1 MGQTLKN
8 KPILL
13 IVVFGIGLMI
23 SFGLYK
29 SVIELAS
36 RNASSEPT
44 ALAPQSKSSNDS
56 LAPTSKNLPVIAT
69 LTVNSA
75 DIKKLPITLG
85 TDDAVLDTG
94 MAGAYPW
101 SGPGQAG
108 VFTVSAHRVG
118 AGGPFLNLDRMQVS
132 DLITVTDN
140 AGKVFNYRVTSV
152 KVVDPSDVSVLKGPK
167 SESRLVLITCTP
179 IETYADR
186 LVVTAV
192 LDN

>member
-1 MGQTLKN
+1 MGKTLKN
-8 KPILL
+8 RPILL
-13 IVVFGIGLMI
+13 IAVISVGLI
-23 SFGLYK
+23 IAFGLYR
-29 SVIELAS
+29 SVTELS
-36 RNASSEPT
+36 GRNANSEPT
-44 ALAPQSKSSNDS
+44 ALAPQATSSNDAS
-56 LAPTSKNLPVIAT
+56 APTSTELPVIAT
-69 LTVNSA
+69 LTANSA
-75 DIKKLPITLG
+75 DIKNLPITLG

-101 SGPGQAG
+101 SGPGEPG
-108 VFTVSAHRVG
+108 VFSVSAHRLG
-118 AGGPFLNLDRMQVS
+118 AGGPFLKLDKMQVS
-132 DLITVTDN
+132 DLISLTDN

-152 KVVDPSDVSVLKGPK
+152 KIVDPSDVSVLKGPK